1 MCMQARACACWRRRI
16 VDRERHVTA
25 TSSTTCS
32 LCSSTTCLELMVCSL
47 YAHTC
52 LLTYLLTSSGHVLS
66 TPACKLTSIT
76 EMEMS
81 NVITAGCLALW
92 CQHYNDRK
100 STPRPA
106 VPWITQSKM
115 EKIMTFAR
123 TVLAVARVFVCL
135 CLSQIETDEGIE
147 LVLTWRLP
155 STYLTLR
162 FNKIWLSP
170 N

>member
-47 YAHTC
+47 YTHTC
-52 LLTYLLTSSGHVLS
+52 LLTYLLTTSGHVLS
-66 TPACKLTSIT
+66 TPAGKLTSIT

-115 EKIMTFAR
+115 EKNNDLCPHGVSCR
-123 TVLAVARVFVCL
+123 SGVCL
-135 CLSQIETDEGIE
+135 PLSVANRNG
-147 LVLTWRLP
+147 WRDRAGFDMKACFDLP
-155 STYLTLR
+155 YTT
-162 FNKIWLSP
+162 F
-170 N
+170 